1 MVPKYAF
8 VTKGVGTS
16 KEKLTSFER
25 ALRNA
30 DIAQYNLVKVSSIM
44 PPHTEI
50 ITKKRG
56 LKKLSAGQ
64 IVYVVLSE
72 SSTNEPERR
81 IAASIGIAL
90 PVDRSKHGYLSE
102 HHSYGQ
108 SKKASGEYAEDLAA
122 YMLATTIG
130 APFDIDK
137 NYNEQKD
144 IWKISGHTV
153 KTQEITSTA
162 EGPKDKSWVTVIS
175 AVVFII

>member
-8 VTKGVGTS
+8 VTKGIGIS
-16 KEKLTSFER
+16 KEKLTSFEM
-25 ALRNA
+25 ALRDA
-30 DIAQYNLVKVSSIM
+30 DIAQYNLVRVSSIM
-44 PPHTEI
+44 PPHTKI
-50 ITKKRG
+50 ITKKQG

-81 IAASIGIAL
+81 VAASIGIAL
-90 PVDRSKHGYLSE
+90 PIDRSKHGYLSE

-108 SKKASGEYAEDLAA
+108 SKKTSGEYAEDLAA

-130 APFDIDK
+130 APFDADK

-153 KTQEITSTA
+153 KTQEVTSTA

>member
-8 VTKGVGTS
+8 VTKGVGIS
-16 KEKLTSFER
+16 KEKLTSFEM

>member
-1 MVPKYAF
+1 MVHKYAF
-8 VTKGVGTS
+8 VTKGGGTS
-16 KEKLTSFER
+16 KEKLTSFEM

-144 IWKISGHTV
+144 ISK
-153 KTQEITSTA
+153 
-162 EGPKDKSWVTVIS
+162 GPPPSSLGKE
-175 AVVFII
+175 